1 MPTRP
6 LLILLAAAVTSHAQ
20 AATERE
26 LIASVRVPLADLNLA
41 AEHDGAQA
49 LGRLRDAAY
58 LACGGDARR
67 HPAYKEMPRH
77 TVEVFRECRED
88 ALLRAV
94 YEARAPALDRAHA
107 TRAPDDR

>member
-20 AATERE
+20 AATERH
-26 LIASVRVPLADLNLA
+26 LIASVRVPLAALGVS
-41 AEHDGAQA
+41 AEPDAAQA
-49 LGRLRDAAY
+49 LGRIRGAAY

-67 HPAYKEMPRH
+67 HPAFEEMPRH

-88 ALLRAV
+88 ALLGAV
-94 YEARAPALDRAHA
+94 YGARAPALDSAHA
-107 TRAPDDR
+107 MRAPDDR